1 MNNIEN
7 DDFYK
12 GYAARDKVAKEI
24 CSKCIYMKTDRQK
37 YKTYKGMLQKQN
49 KIIDAMCQYI
59 ASLDNE
65 ETICC
70 KTKRYNN
77 CDPMSLGEC
86 EQCIREYFEKEC

>member
-1 MNNIEN
+1 
-7 DDFYK
+7 
-12 GYAARDKVAKEI
+12 
-24 CSKCIYMKTDRQK
+24 
-37 YKTYKGMLQKQN
+37 MLQKQN

-70 KTKRYNN
+70 KTKRHNN

>member
-1 MNNIEN
+1 MKI
-7 DDFYK
+7 YK
-12 GYAARDKVAKEI
+12 RDGRLVPF
-24 CSKCIYMKTDRQK
+24 D
-37 YKTYKGMLQKQN
+37 QN

-86 EQCIREYFEKEC
+86 EQCIREYFEHNL